1 MRSIVCSC
9 IAILICIAVGWSAP
23 SVERRKKQS
32 RLIDCSVK
40 LKKVVAAYGKK
51 HYGEVEID
59 LAEMKTSC
67 SGHNA
72 MDSIIYFLGMA
83 YLLDKKPEEAKYE
96 FQEIMRD
103 FPKSPFFEE
112 AHFRIGHCS
121 HAAAPTYER
130 DQADTR
136 EAIRQL
142 NEFLDTYGDSRFA
155 DSARY
160 YLAEANEKLAK
171 KEFMSARFYEK
182 ISEFEAAII
191 YYKTVVSDF
200 PGSKYV
206 PEAKLQMAEDLV
218 KVRRPA
224 EAVQVLDEILSE
236 PAPDDIRIK
245 AKALKDRLGASG

>member
-1 MRSIVCSC
+1 MICAA
-9 IAILICIAVGWSAP
+9 IAWSAP
-23 SVERRKKQS
+23 ANERRKRTS
-32 RLIDCSVK
+32 HLIDCSAK
-40 LKKVVAAYGKK
+40 LKKVLVAYSKK
-51 HYGEVEID
+51 RFGEVEID

-67 SGHNA
+67 SGHDA

-103 FPKSPFFEE
+103 FPKSSFFEE

-121 HAAAPTYER
+121 YAAAPTYER

-142 NEFLDTYGDSRFA
+142 AEFLDAYGDSRFA

-160 YLAEANEKLAK
+160 YIAQANEKLAK
-171 KEFMSARFYEK
+171 KEFMNARFYDK

-191 YYKTVVSDF
+191 YYKTIVSDY

-206 PEAKLQMAEDLV
+206 PEAKLQMAQDLV

-236 PAPDDIRIK
+236 SAPDDIRIK
-245 AKALKDRLGASG
+245 AKALKDRLGAPG